1 MISLETGIIQANSQ
15 ASAKLAAAIAEFENK
30 GGVICTLPNVGFVP
44 RPEAKAY
51 GRTFPAAAAPAAPV
65 RRAAKPKRVTTADQ
79 KAKAKSELL
88 AKAESLAATM
98 TLTEVGRQ
106 TGLSTYL
113 LRKLATEHGFQFQAF
128 DPTPSL
134 KPNKLDRCNDEKHV
148 ALIIAAKEQGLSQKA
163 ARDRLGMSH
172 SLMARLIA
180 EYSIDYPL
188 QRVRK

>member
-1 MISLETGIIQANSQ
+1 MISLETSMIEANSQ
-15 ASAKLAAAIAEFENK
+15 ASAKLAAAIADFENK

-44 RPEAKAY
+44 KPETKAY
-51 GRTFPAAAAPAAPV
+51 GRTFPAAAPAAPV
-65 RRAAKPKRVTTADQ
+65 RRAAKPKRVTSAEQ

-88 AKAESLAATM
+88 ARAESLAATM

-113 LRKLATEHGFQFQAF
+113 LRKLATKHGFQFQAF

-134 KPNKLDRCNDEKHV
+134 KPNKLDRSNDEKHV
-148 ALIIAAKEQGLSQKA
+148 ALIIAAKEQGLSKKA